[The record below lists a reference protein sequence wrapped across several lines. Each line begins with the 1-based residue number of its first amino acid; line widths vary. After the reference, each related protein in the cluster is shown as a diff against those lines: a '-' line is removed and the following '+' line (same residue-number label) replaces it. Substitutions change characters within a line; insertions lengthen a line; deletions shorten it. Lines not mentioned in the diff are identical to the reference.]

1 MKKFLIGLIFVSFII
16 FPSKTFSQERELDVP
31 YVPTPY
37 PVVAEMLKMAEVG
50 KDDLLYDLGCGDGR
64 IVIMAAQQ
72 FGTHG
77 VGVDLNPERIKESK
91 ENAATAGVENLVQ
104 FLEQD
109 LFQADIHNATV
120 VTLYLLS
127 SVNLRL
133 RPRLLRELRPGT
145 RIVSHDFAMAEWQPD
160 KSLQLTANNN
170 NHSIYFWVIP
180 ANVTGTWEWTLP
192 AGKKEA
198 HYRLQIDQKF
208 QMVDGTITVDGS
220 KIAIKDAKLNG
231 DKFQFVIEQKVNK
244 EQETLL
250 FEGRVSGNYIDG
262 TVQSQVQPKSTK
274 ETWKAKRDPL
284 TIKALDITNKKEES
298 PFHYIQN

>member
-1 MKKFLIGLIFVSFII
+1 MKKFLIGLAFVSFFI
-16 FPSKTFSQERELDVP
+16 FPSGAFSQERELDVP

-77 VGVDLNPERIKESK
+77 IGVDLNPQRIKESK

-127 SVNLRL
+127 SVNLKL
-133 RPRLLRELRPGT
+133 RPRLLRELKPGT
-145 RIVSHDFAMAEWQPD
+145 RIVSHDFGMAEWQPD
-160 KSLQLTANNN
+160 KSTQMTADSMSHN
-170 NHSIYFWVIP
+170 IYFWVIP

-192 AGKKEA
+192 AGKVET

-208 QMVDGTITVDGS
+208 QLVDGTITVDGS
-220 KIAIKDAKLNG
+220 KTAIKDAKLNG
-231 DKFQFVIEQKVNK
+231 DKFQFVIERKVNK
-244 EQETLL
+244 ELETLL
-250 FEGRVSGNYIDG
+250 FEGRVSGNYIEG
-262 TVQSQVQPKSTK
+262 TVQSQAQPKSIK
-274 ETWKAKRDPL
+274 ETWKAKRDPM
-284 TIKALDITNKKEES
+284 TIKALDITKKEES
-298 PFHYIQN
+298 LFHYIQN